1 MTASVLRILAR
12 GAWAAAWLSMLAFA
26 TGAAFTSASAADS
39 QTLVS
44 WRGASAPED
53 PSWLPLHGFDGSV
66 LGLLSANSRALTS
79 ASASDLG
86 AFDEEAPFFLIPRA
100 SYETLREGALPSGWS
115 STLARLAAEDGAS
128 DATPERYRAPDPAEL
143 RAIEA
148 LAGDDA
154 HVLIRLPQALSW
166 VADEP
171 GCRVQRWRARPPIAR
186 GAPSEADENSTA
198 LLREELDPQ
207 QPAEYWQA
215 LADAVNTGRTY
226 ADLDYLST
234 TLMTRHA
241 YTNQMSLACAYVMDE
256 FLALGLQT
264 SYDTF
269 TYSGRTL
276 KNVLGI
282 KRGMLYPYRIYI
294 ICGHLDSTSQT
305 PTTNAP
311 GAEDN
316 GTGSAAVL
324 EAARLLAHIPTSCT
338 IYFLCLTAEEQ
349 GLIGSEHFANLADQ
363 QNLDIRGV
371 LNLDMAGYYQA
382 GGSDLWLEGFRYG
395 TPSTWLMDM
404 MEANAE
410 SYTDLV
416 VYRYPGEGW
425 GSDHEPFHDH
435 GFPAMLSI
443 DYDWED
449 YPCYHRSCD
458 IVSRLNGNLWRQII
472 AANAITL
479 GQLAGLQGA
488 TGWVEGEVASIAYG
502 TPDGATLR
510 LVGTNYSIQTSA
522 ADGSF
527 GWPTLFPGSYTLI
540 GEKSGYLP
548 DTTEV
553 SVVSGAPAQVTLTLI
568 PEGLSDVD
576 EAHSRSSSIALTI
589 SPTPVLANASL
600 RLDLPKACDGALC
613 IFTADGRKLAQLYAG
628 LLSAGSHAFSWNG
641 RDDAGLP
648 APAGVYWVRWV
659 GEAPAEQASRRLLI
673 VR

>member
-1 MTASVLRILAR
+1 MNASVLRILGRCA
-12 GAWAAAWLSMLAFA
+12 GAAACLSMLAFA
-26 TGAAFTSASAADS
+26 TGAAFASASAADL

-44 WRGASAPED
+44 WRGATAPED
-53 PSWLPLHGFDGSV
+53 PSWLPLHGFDGSA
-66 LGLLSANSRALTS
+66 LGLLPANSRALAS
-79 ASASDLG
+79 AAASDLG
-86 AFDEEAPFFLIPRA
+86 PFDEEAPFFLIPRA
-100 SYETLREGALPSGWS
+100 SYETLREGELPSGWS
-115 STLARLAAEDGAS
+115 STLARLASGDGA
-128 DATPERYRAPDPAEL
+128 AGETPPPLRAPDPAEL

-154 HVLIRLPQALSW
+154 QVLIRLPQALSW

-171 GCRVQRWRARPPIAR
+171 GCRVQRLRPRPPIAR
-186 GAPSEADENSTA
+186 AAASEADEDGTS

-207 QPAEYWQA
+207 PPEYWHA

-226 ADLDYLST
+226 ADLDYLAT
-234 TLMTRHA
+234 TLLTRHS
-241 YTNQMSLACAYVMDE
+241 YTSQMSLACAYVLEE
-256 FLALGLQT
+256 FLALGLE
-264 SYDTF
+264 SSFDTF
-269 TYSGRTL
+269 TYGGRTL

-282 KRGMLYPYRIYI
+282 KRGVLYPHRIYI

-324 EAARLLAHIPTSCT
+324 EAARLLADIPTSCT

-349 GLIGSEHFANLADQ
+349 GLIGSEHFASLADQ

-371 LNLDMAGYYQA
+371 LNLDMAGYYKE

-395 TPSTWLMDM
+395 TPSTWLLDM

-416 VYRYPGEGW
+416 VYRYSGEGW

-458 IVSRLNGNLWRQII
+458 IVSRLDANIWRKII
-472 AANAITL
+472 ASNAITL
-479 GQLAGLQGA
+479 GQLAGLQGT
-488 TGWVEGEVASIAYG
+488 TGWVEGEVASVAYG

-510 LVGTNYSIQTSA
+510 LAGTNYPVQTSA
-522 ADGSF
+522 PDGSF
-527 GWPTLFPGSYTLI
+527 GWPTLFPGSYTVI

-553 SVVSGAPAQVTLTLI
+553 SVVSGAPTQVTLTLI

-576 EAHSRSSSIALTI
+576 EAHGRSSSIALTI
-589 SPTPVLANASL
+589 SPTPVFAGASL
-600 RLDLPKACDGALC
+600 RLDLPEACDGALC